1 MRKRKDLKIQNK
13 TDIKIFILFLLFEL
27 NYPLDEAQLYEIVL
41 ENGYVGSFEFSECF
55 SDLKE
60 QGHILE
66 KEGEAGTEY
75 LISETGKLVAAE
87 LQGEILGSIREK
99 SIRSAKGLL
108 SLYRRG
114 AVATAT
120 VKARPDHRSDVCCK
134 ITDADGALLEVTLAA
149 SDPLMA
155 ERIKNNFEAKPEEV
169 YRGLLSV
176 LTGEVDYLLR

>member
-55 SDLKE
+55 SELKE

-66 KEGEAGTEY
+66 KEGKDGVEY

-87 LQGEILGSIREK
+87 LQGEILDSIREK
-99 SIRSAKGLL
+99 SIKNAKVLL

-114 AVATAT
+114 AVASAT
-120 VKARPDHRSDVCCK
+120 VKERPDHRRDVCCK
-134 ITDADGALLEVTLAA
+134 ITDADGTLLEVTIAA
-149 SDPLMA
+149 SDKLTA

-169 YRGLLSV
+169 YRGMLSV